1 MPVSRL
7 LATRNLI
14 LPLAILSGSVWYG
27 PVSVRADGPELPLVF
42 VDDFEKAEEHWKPLD
57 PPHWK
62 VKSVGDNHVLS
73 HFVKQGKYRP
83 PHRSPV
89 NIALLKNVTV
99 GDFDLTVKVL
109 STHSDYGHRDAVVVF
124 GYQDPAHFYY
134 VHLGKQMDDHA
145 NQIFIVNGAP
155 RVKIS
160 TKTTAGTPWDDK
172 WHEVKVNRRVTD
184 GTIQVYFDDMKTPVM
199 TAQDRTFDR
208 GGFGVGSFDDT
219 TDWDNVRIHGKIA
232 QRDAP

>member
-1 MPVSRL
+1 MSTLYQLARRPRAWALVALVLLSSTAPVH
-7 LATRNLI
+7 
-14 LPLAILSGSVWYG
+14 G
-27 PVSVRADGPELPLVF
+27 ADSDLPLVYA
-42 VDDFEKAEEHWKPLD
+42 DDFEKQEDHWQPLD

-62 VKSVGDNHVLS
+62 IKAVGDNHVLS

-89 NIALLKNVTV
+89 NIALLKGVTV

-109 STHSDYGHRDAVVVF
+109 STHPDYGHRDAVVVF

-145 NQIFIVNGAP
+145 NQIFLVNDAP

-160 TKTTAGTPWDDK
+160 TKTTSGTPWDDK
-172 WHEVKVNRRVTD
+172 WHEIKVSRRVGE
-184 GTIQVYFDDMKTPVM
+184 GTIQVFFDDMKTPVM
-199 TAQDRTFDR
+199 TAQDRTFTWGR
-208 GGFGVGSFDDT
+208 FGVGSFDDT
-219 TDWDNVRIHGKIA
+219 TDWDDLRILGKA
-232 QRDAP
+232 ETPKPR